1 MCILDRMDT
10 WILIAIWGSLI
21 LCILIDQHLTI
32 KRLRKA
38 NKSLQRK
45 IAEANK
51 ATVNAERRGRTEL
64 SCMRNYF
71 EDEVD
76 GLRAELVKK
85 EMLLNQKWEVAT
97 ADVCSR

>member
-1 MCILDRMDT
+1 MIFDRLDT

-32 KRLRKA
+32 KRLRKT
-38 NKSLQRK
+38 NKCLLRK
-45 IAEANK
+45 ITEANK
-51 ATVNAERRGRTEL
+51 ATTEAERRGRTEL

-76 GLRAELVKK
+76 GLRAELAKK
-85 EMLLNQKWEVAT
+85 DRLLNQKWEVAT
-97 ADVCSR
+97 VDAHS